1 MQKLI
6 NVLALASFAVS
17 AAVVATA
24 SYVYVNQDSIK
35 AEIEKQVTEGIK
47 DAVGGGLGSALFS
60 GPADPVEGMDE
71 TGAVPLP
78 VIPFGG

>member
-17 AAVVATA
+17 TAVVSAGA
-24 SYVYVNQDSIK
+24 YVYINQDAIK
-35 AEIEKQVTEGIK
+35 ADIENQITESLKG
-47 DAVGGGLGSALFS
+47 ALGGGLGSALLS
-60 GPADPVEGMDE
+60 GPADPVEDMDE

-78 VIPFGG
+78 VVPFGS